1 MNYSCNSHKLF
12 LSKYLLE
19 IGTEELPANFSHS
32 VINQIN
38 SLIEFEFDKKLIKFN
53 NIICT
58 STPRRIVLL
67 LEGLVDQA
75 DDKTLIRKGPKA
87 TSAFLNGVPTNSAIG
102 FANSLGIN
110 IDDLEIRQTEK
121 GEFVFGS
128 KIEKG
133 ESTKSS
139 LSSII
144 PKVIKN
150 LQGPRF
156 MKWGCGSFKFSRPI
170 RWVVSLYNDEILD
183 FVFDECD
190 PKISIGNKSK
200 SHRLINKIIE
210 IHSPDNYF
218 ELMAKSGILVKRK
231 ERKEKIVNLIN
242 HESQLVN
249 LDPDLS
255 DHLLNELTD
264 LVESPSLITS
274 NFDRR
279 FLNLPVEVLSTVM
292 KNHQRYIPLLK
303 KDKTFS
309 KLDLSSEKVLS
320 TKFFVLSNGLRE
332 SNNIISK
339 GNEKVLRARFSDAR
353 FFVESDKKV
362 SSKERNEKLKSVS
375 YLKGMGTVFQRVKR
389 IEAISEKILNYLN
402 DQSLDRKKVI
412 EAAKY
417 CKNDL
422 CSEIVY
428 EFPELQGI
436 MGGKY
441 LRNEGFSK
449 EICIAVAEHYLPG
462 FYKDDLPSTKYGA
475 IISISDKI
483 ETLISIFISGKRPSG
498 SSDPYA
504 LRRNLNGV
512 IIIIWQFEL
521 DLDIENIFEELLEYW
536 NISLPNLK
544 FVKEKVLNDL
554 IEFTNQRIIS
564 HLDELSISKDLIK
577 GICFIDTSTKK
588 SIMNILDLKNRINT
602 INQLKEKAD
611 FSEIQKVI
619 SRVSK
624 LAQNGNLKTTIFSC
638 NDYVNPD
645 LFEKEC
651 EAKVFKFI
659 KELEEIVKLPNWDYF
674 QLFSLFETNSN
685 NLNELF
691 DNEKG
696 VMIMA
701 ENPEIRNNRL
711 NLLGLVR
718 NYSLR
723 IADFTLF
730 NS

>member
-1 MNYSCNSHKLF
+1 M
-12 LSKYLLE
+12 SKYLLE
-19 IGTEELPANFSHS
+19 IGTEELPAKFSHS
-32 VINQIN
+32 VIKQIN

-58 STPRRIVLL
+58 STPRRIVLFL
-67 LEGLVDQA
+67 DGLVDQA
-75 DDKTLIRKGPKA
+75 DDKTVIRKGPKA
-87 TSAFLNGVPTNSAIG
+87 TSAFLNGVPTNAAIG

-110 IDDLEIRQTEK
+110 IDDLEIRETEK
-121 GEFVFGS
+121 GEFVFGT

-133 ESTKSS
+133 ESTRSS

-156 MKWGCGSFKFSRPI
+156 MKWGYGSFKFSRPI
-170 RWVVSLYNDEILD
+170 RWIVSLYNDEILD

-200 SHRLINKIIE
+200 SHRLINKVIE
-210 IHSPDNYF
+210 IHSPDSYF
-218 ELMAKSGILVKRK
+218 ELIAKSGVFVKRE

-249 LDPDLS
+249 LEPDLS
-255 DHLLNELTD
+255 DNLLNELTD
-264 LVESPSLITS
+264 LVESPNLITS
-274 NFDRR
+274 NFDKQ

-303 KDKTFS
+303 KGRTFS
-309 KLDLSSEKVLS
+309 KLDLSSEKVIS
-320 TKFFVLSNGLRE
+320 TNFFVLSNGLRE

-339 GNEKVLRARFSDAR
+339 GNEKVLRARFSDAK

-362 SSKERNEKLKSVS
+362 SSKERNEKLKTVS
-375 YLKGMGTVFQRVKR
+375 YLKGMGNVSQRVKR
-389 IEAISEKILNYLN
+389 IEDTSEKILNYLN
-402 DQSLDRKKVI
+402 DQSLDSEKTK

-441 LRNEGFSK
+441 LRNEGFSN

-512 IIIIWQFEL
+512 ILIIWQFEFDL
-521 DLDIENIFEELLEYW
+521 DLENIFEELLEYW
-536 NISLPNLK
+536 KISLPNLK

-554 IEFTNQRIIS
+554 IEFTNQRIAS

-577 GICFIDTSTKK
+577 ATCFIDPSAEKK
-588 SIMNILDLKNRINT
+588 IMNILDLKNRINT
-602 INQLKEKAD
+602 INQLKGKPN

-624 LAQNGNLKTTIFSC
+624 LAESGNLKTTIFSYK
-638 NDYVNPD
+638 NYVNPD

-651 EAKVFKFI
+651 ENKVFEFI
-659 KELEEIVKLPNWDYF
+659 KELEEIIKLNNWDYF
-674 QLFSLFETNSN
+674 QLFKLFESN
-685 NLNELF
+685 ANNINELF

-696 VMIMA
+696 VLIMA

-718 NYSLR
+718 NYSLK

>member
-1 MNYSCNSHKLF
+1 M
-12 LSKYLLE
+12 SKYLLE
-19 IGTEELPANFSHS
+19 IGTEELPAKFSHS

-58 STPRRIVLL
+58 STPRRIVLF

-75 DDKTLIRKGPKA
+75 DDKTSIRKGPKA
-87 TSAFLNGVPTNSAIG
+87 ASAFLNGVPTKAAIG

-121 GEFVFGS
+121 GEFVFGT

-133 ESTKSS
+133 ESTRSS

-183 FVFDECD
+183 FGFDECD

-218 ELMAKSGILVKRK
+218 ELMAKSGVLVKRE

-264 LVESPSLITS
+264 LVESPNLITS
-274 NFDRR
+274 NFDKR
-279 FLNLPVEVLSTVM
+279 FLDLPVEVLSTVM

-309 KLDLSSEKVLS
+309 KLDLSSEKVIS

-332 SNNIISK
+332 SDNIISK
-339 GNEKVLRARFSDAR
+339 GNEKVLRARFSDAK

-375 YLKGMGTVFQRVKR
+375 YLKGMGNVFQRVKR

-475 IISISDKI
+475 IVSISDKI

-512 IIIIWQFEL
+512 IITIWQFEL

-564 HLDELSISKDLIK
+564 YLDELSISKDLIK
-577 GICFIDTSTKK
+577 AICFIETSTKK
-588 SIMNILDLKNRINT
+588 RIMNILDLKIRINT
-602 INQLKEKAD
+602 INQLKVKAD

-624 LAQNGNLKTTIFSC
+624 LAQKGNLKTTIFSC

-651 EAKVFKFI
+651 ETKVFKFI

-674 QLFSLFETNSN
+674 QLFSLFKTNSD

-696 VMIMA
+696 VLIMA
-701 ENPEIRNNRL
+701 ENPELKDNRL

-718 NYSLR
+718 NYSLK

>member
-1 MNYSCNSHKLF
+1 M
-12 LSKYLLE
+12 SKYLLE
-19 IGTEELPANFSHS
+19 IGTEELPAKFSHS
-32 VINQIN
+32 VINQIK

-53 NIICT
+53 KIICT

-67 LEGLVDQA
+67 LDGLVDNA
-75 DDKTLIRKGPKA
+75 DDKSVIRKGPKA
-87 TSAFLNGVPTNSAIG
+87 NSAFINDVPTNAALG

-110 IDDLEIRQTEK
+110 VEDLEIKKSEK
-121 GEFVFGS
+121 GDFVFGK

-133 ESTKSS
+133 ESTRSS

-156 MKWGCGSFKFSRPI
+156 MKWGYGSFKFSRPI
-170 RWVVSLYNDEILD
+170 RWIVSLYNDEILD

-200 SHRLINKIIE
+200 SHRLINKVIE
-210 IHSPDNYF
+210 IHSPDSYF
-218 ELMAKSGILVKRK
+218 ELIAKSGVFVKRE

-249 LDPDLS
+249 LEPDLS
-255 DHLLNELTD
+255 DNLLNELTD
-264 LVESPSLITS
+264 LVESPNLITS
-274 NFDRR
+274 NFDKQ

-303 KDKTFS
+303 KDRTFS
-309 KLDLSSEKVLS
+309 KLDLSSEKVIS
-320 TKFFVLSNGLRE
+320 TNFFVLSNGLRE

-339 GNEKVLRARFSDAR
+339 GNEKVLRARFSDAK

-362 SSKERNEKLKSVS
+362 SSKERNEKLKTVS
-375 YLKGMGTVFQRVKR
+375 YLKGMGNVSQRVKR
-389 IEAISEKILNYLN
+389 IEATSEKILNYLN
-402 DQSLDRKKVI
+402 DHSLDSEKTK

-449 EICIAVAEHYLPG
+449 EICLAVSEHYLPC

-475 IISISDKI
+475 IVSISDKI

-498 SSDPYA
+498 SSDPFA
-504 LRRNLNGV
+504 LRRNLNG
-512 IIIIWQFEL
+512 IILIIWQFEF
-521 DLDIENIFEELLEYW
+521 DLSIENLFEEILEYW
-536 NISLPNLK
+536 IISLPNLK
-544 FVKEKVLNDL
+544 FIKEQVLNDL
-554 IEFTNQRIIS
+554 IEFTNQRIVS
-564 HLDELSISKDLIK
+564 HLDELSIGKDLIK
-577 GICFIDTSTKK
+577 ATSFIDSSYGKR
-588 SIMNILDLKNRINT
+588 IINIFDLKNRIHNINYIKRNT
-602 INQLKEKAD
+602 N
-611 FSEIQKVI
+611 FSETQKVI

-624 LAQNGNLKTTIFSC
+624 LAENGNLKSTVFSYRDC
-638 NDYVNPD
+638 INPD

-651 EAKVFKFI
+651 EKKVFEFI
-659 KELEEIVKLPNWDYF
+659 KELEKLLSSSDWNF
-674 QLFSLFETNSN
+674 MKLFSLFEDNTN
-685 NLNELF
+685 NLNDLF

-696 VMIMA
+696 VLVMT
-701 ENPEIRNNRL
+701 ENFEIRNNRL

-718 NYSLR
+718 NYSLK
-723 IADFTLF
+723 IADFKFL

>member
-1 MNYSCNSHKLF
+1 M
-12 LSKYLLE
+12 SKYLLE
-19 IGTEELPANFSHS
+19 IGTEDLPAKFSHS
-32 VINQIN
+32 VIKQIN

-58 STPRRIVLL
+58 STPRRIVLFL
-67 LEGLVDQA
+67 DGLVDQA
-75 DDKTLIRKGPKA
+75 DDKTVIRKGPKA
-87 TSAFLNGVPTNSAIG
+87 TSAFLNGVPTNAAIG

-110 IDDLEIRQTEK
+110 IDDLEIKETEK
-121 GEFVFGS
+121 GEFVFGK

-133 ESTKSS
+133 ESTRSS

-156 MKWGCGSFKFSRPI
+156 MKWGYGSFKFSRPI
-170 RWVVSLYNDEILD
+170 RWIVSLYNDEILD

-200 SHRLINKIIE
+200 SHRLINEVIE
-210 IHSPDNYF
+210 IHSPDSYF
-218 ELMAKSGILVKRK
+218 ELIANSGVFVKRE

-255 DHLLNELTD
+255 DNLLNELTD
-264 LVESPSLITS
+264 LVESPNLITS
-274 NFDRR
+274 NFDSQ

-303 KDKTFS
+303 KDRTFS
-309 KLDLSSEKVLS
+309 KLALSSEKVIS
-320 TKFFVLSNGLRE
+320 TNFFVLSNGLRE

-339 GNEKVLRARFSDAR
+339 GNEKVLRARFSDAK

-362 SSKERNEKLKSVS
+362 SSIERNEKLKTVS
-375 YLKGMGTVFQRVKR
+375 YLKGMGNVSQRVKR

-402 DQSLDRKKVI
+402 DHSLDSEKTK

-504 LRRNLNGV
+504 LRRSLNGV
-512 IIIIWQFEL
+512 ILIIWQFEFDL
-521 DLDIENIFEELLEYW
+521 DLINIFEELLEYW
-536 NISLPNLK
+536 KISLPKLK
-544 FVKEKVLNDL
+544 FEKEKVLNDL
-554 IEFTNQRIIS
+554 IEFTNQRIVS

-577 GICFIDTSTKK
+577 ATCFIDSSSEKK
-588 SIMNILDLKNRINT
+588 IMNILDLKNRINT
-602 INQLKEKAD
+602 ISQLKGKPD
-611 FSEIQKVI
+611 FPEIQKVI

-624 LAQNGNLKTTIFSC
+624 LAESGNLKTTIFSC
-638 NDYVNPD
+638 KDYVNSD

-651 EAKVFKFI
+651 ENKVFEFI
-659 KELEEIVKLPNWDYF
+659 KELEGIIKLPNWNYS
-674 QLFSLFETNSN
+674 QLFKLFETNSK
-685 NLNELF
+685 NLDELF
-691 DNEKG
+691 DNERG
-696 VMIMA
+696 VLIMA

-718 NYSLR
+718 NYSLK

>member
-1 MNYSCNSHKLF
+1 M
-12 LSKYLLE
+12 SKYLLE
-19 IGTEELPANFSHS
+19 IGTEELPAKFSQS

-58 STPRRIVLL
+58 STPRRIVLF

-75 DDKTLIRKGPKA
+75 DDKTVTRKGPKA
-87 TSAFLNGVPTNSAIG
+87 TSAFINGVPTNAAIG

-110 IDDLEIRQTEK
+110 IDDLEIRETEK
-121 GEFVFGS
+121 GEFVFGT

-133 ESTKSS
+133 ESTRSS
-139 LSSII
+139 LSLII

-156 MKWGCGSFKFSRPI
+156 MKWGCGNFKFSRPI

-200 SHRLINKIIE
+200 SHRLINKVIE

-218 ELMAKSGILVKRK
+218 ELMAQSGVFVKRE

-255 DHLLNELTD
+255 DNLLNELTD
-264 LVESPSLITS
+264 LVESANLITS
-274 NFDRR
+274 SFDKQ

-303 KDKTFS
+303 KDRTFS
-309 KLDLSSEKVLS
+309 KLDLSSEKVIS
-320 TKFFVLSNGLRE
+320 TNFFVLSNGLRE

-339 GNEKVLRARFSDAR
+339 GNEKVLRARFSDAQ

-362 SSKERNEKLKSVS
+362 SSKDRNEKLKTVS
-375 YLKGMGTVFQRVKR
+375 YLKGMGNVFQRVKR
-389 IEAISEKILNYLN
+389 IEATSEKIINYLN
-402 DQSLDRKKVI
+402 DESFDIEKTK

-441 LRNEGFSK
+441 LRNEGFNK
-449 EICIAVAEHYLPG
+449 DICIAVAEHYLPG

-475 IISISDKI
+475 TISISDKI

-512 IIIIWQFEL
+512 ILIIWQFEFDL
-521 DLDIENIFEELLEYW
+521 DLENIFEELLEYW
-536 NISLPNLK
+536 KVSLPNLK
-544 FVKEKVLNDL
+544 FVKEK
-554 IEFTNQRIIS
+554 S
-564 HLDELSISKDLIK
+564 
-577 GICFIDTSTKK
+577 
-588 SIMNILDLKNRINT
+588 
-602 INQLKEKAD
+602 
-611 FSEIQKVI
+611 
-619 SRVSK
+619 
-624 LAQNGNLKTTIFSC
+624 
-638 NDYVNPD
+638 
-645 LFEKEC
+645 
-651 EAKVFKFI
+651 FK
-659 KELEEIVKLPNWDYF
+659 
-674 QLFSLFETNSN
+674 
-685 NLNELF
+685 
-691 DNEKG
+691 
-696 VMIMA
+696 
-701 ENPEIRNNRL
+701 
-711 NLLGLVR
+711 
-718 NYSLR
+718 
-723 IADFTLF
+723 
-730 NS
+730 

>member
-1 MNYSCNSHKLF
+1 M
-12 LSKYLLE
+12 SKYLLE
-19 IGTEELPANFSHS
+19 IGTEELPAKFSHS
-32 VINQIN
+32 VIKQIN

-58 STPRRIVLL
+58 STPRRIVLFL
-67 LEGLVDQA
+67 DGLVDQA
-75 DDKTLIRKGPKA
+75 DDKTVIRKGPKA
-87 TSAFLNGVPTNSAIG
+87 TSAFLNGVPTNAAIG

-110 IDDLEIRQTEK
+110 IDDLEIRETEK
-121 GEFVFGS
+121 GEFVFGT

-133 ESTKSS
+133 ESTRSS

-156 MKWGCGSFKFSRPI
+156 MKWGYGSFKFSRPI
-170 RWVVSLYNDEILD
+170 RWIVSLYNDEILD

-200 SHRLINKIIE
+200 SHRLINKVIE
-210 IHSPDNYF
+210 IHSPDSYF
-218 ELMAKSGILVKRK
+218 ELIAKSGVFVKRE

-249 LDPDLS
+249 LEPDLS
-255 DHLLNELTD
+255 DNLLNELTD
-264 LVESPSLITS
+264 LVESPNLITS
-274 NFDRR
+274 NFDKQ

-303 KDKTFS
+303 KDRTFS
-309 KLDLSSEKVLS
+309 KLDLSSEKVIS
-320 TKFFVLSNGLRE
+320 TNFFVLSNGLRE

-339 GNEKVLRARFSDAR
+339 GNEKVLRARFSDAK

-362 SSKERNEKLKSVS
+362 SSKERNEKLKTVS
-375 YLKGMGTVFQRVKR
+375 YLKGMGNVSQRVKR
-389 IEAISEKILNYLN
+389 IEDTSEKILNYLN
-402 DQSLDRKKVI
+402 DQSLDSEKTK

-449 EICIAVAEHYLPG
+449 EICIAVAEHYLPS

-504 LRRNLNGV
+504 LRRSLNGV
-512 IIIIWQFEL
+512 ILIIWQFEFDL
-521 DLDIENIFEELLEYW
+521 DLENIFEELLEYW
-536 NISLPNLK
+536 KISLPKLK
-544 FVKEKVLNDL
+544 FEKEKVLNDL
-554 IEFTNQRIIS
+554 IEFTNQRIVS

-577 GICFIDTSTKK
+577 ATCFIDSSSEKK
-588 SIMNILDLKNRINT
+588 IMNILDLKNRINT
-602 INQLKEKAD
+602 INQLKGKPD

-624 LAQNGNLKTTIFSC
+624 LAESGNLKTTIFSC
-638 NDYVNPD
+638 KDYVNSD

-651 EAKVFKFI
+651 ENKVFEFI
-659 KELEEIVKLPNWDYF
+659 KELEGIIKLPNWNYS
-674 QLFSLFETNSN
+674 QLFKLFETNSK
-685 NLNELF
+685 NLDELF
-691 DNEKG
+691 DNERG
-696 VMIMA
+696 VLIMA

-718 NYSLR
+718 NYSLK

>member
-1 MNYSCNSHKLF
+1 M
-12 LSKYLLE
+12 SKYLLE
-19 IGTEELPANFSHS
+19 IGTEELPAKFSHS
-32 VINQIN
+32 VIKQIN
-38 SLIEFEFDKKLIKFN
+38 SLIEFEFDKKFIKFN

-58 STPRRIVLL
+58 STPRRIVLFL
-67 LEGLVDQA
+67 DGLVDQA
-75 DDKTLIRKGPKA
+75 DDKTVIRKGPKA
-87 TSAFLNGVPTNSAIG
+87 TSAFLNGVPTNAAKG

-110 IDDLEIRQTEK
+110 IDDLEIKETEK
-121 GEFVFGS
+121 GEFVFGT

-133 ESTKSS
+133 ESTRSC

-156 MKWGCGSFKFSRPI
+156 MKWGYGSFKFSRPI
-170 RWVVSLYNDEILD
+170 RWIVSLYNDEILD

-200 SHRLINKIIE
+200 SHRLINKVIE
-210 IHSPDNYF
+210 IHSPDSYF
-218 ELMAKSGILVKRK
+218 ELIANSGVFVKRE

-255 DHLLNELTD
+255 DNLLNELTD
-264 LVESPSLITS
+264 LVESPNLITS
-274 NFDRR
+274 NFDSQ

-303 KDKTFS
+303 KDRTFS
-309 KLDLSSEKVLS
+309 KLALSSEKVIS
-320 TKFFVLSNGLRE
+320 TNFFVLSNGLRE

-339 GNEKVLRARFSDAR
+339 GNEKVLRARFSDAK

-362 SSKERNEKLKSVS
+362 SSKERNEKLKTVS
-375 YLKGMGTVFQRVKR
+375 YLKGMGNVSQRVKR
-389 IEAISEKILNYLN
+389 IEATSEKILNYLN
-402 DQSLDRKKVI
+402 DHSLDSEKTK

-504 LRRNLNGV
+504 LRRSLNGV
-512 IIIIWQFEL
+512 ILIIWQFEFDL
-521 DLDIENIFEELLEYW
+521 DLVNIFEELLEYW
-536 NISLPNLK
+536 KISLPKLK
-544 FVKEKVLNDL
+544 FEKEKVLNDL
-554 IEFTNQRIIS
+554 IEFTNQRIVS

-577 GICFIDTSTKK
+577 ATCFIDSSSEKK
-588 SIMNILDLKNRINT
+588 IMNILDLKNRINT
-602 INQLKEKAD
+602 IYQLKGKPD
-611 FSEIQKVI
+611 FPEIQKVI

-624 LAQNGNLKTTIFSC
+624 LAESGNLKTTIFSC
-638 NDYVNPD
+638 KDYINSD

-651 EAKVFKFI
+651 ENKVFEFI
-659 KELEEIVKLPNWDYF
+659 KELEGIIKLPNWNYS
-674 QLFSLFETNSN
+674 QLFKLFETNSK
-685 NLNELF
+685 NLDELF
-691 DNEKG
+691 DNERG
-696 VMIMA
+696 VLIMA

-718 NYSLR
+718 NYSLK

>member
-1 MNYSCNSHKLF
+1 M
-12 LSKYLLE
+12 SKYLLE
-19 IGTEELPANFSHS
+19 IGTEELPAKFSHS
-32 VINQIN
+32 VIKQIN

-58 STPRRIVLL
+58 STPRRIVLFL
-67 LEGLVDQA
+67 DGLVDQA
-75 DDKTLIRKGPKA
+75 DDKTVIRKGPKA
-87 TSAFLNGVPTNSAIG
+87 TSAFLNGVPTNAAIG

-110 IDDLEIRQTEK
+110 IDDLEIRETEK
-121 GEFVFGS
+121 GEFVFGT

-133 ESTKSS
+133 ESTRSS

-156 MKWGCGSFKFSRPI
+156 MKWGYGSFKFSRPI
-170 RWVVSLYNDEILD
+170 RWIVSLYNDEILD

-200 SHRLINKIIE
+200 SHRLINKVIE
-210 IHSPDNYF
+210 IHSPDSYF
-218 ELMAKSGILVKRK
+218 ELIAKSGVFVKRE

-249 LDPDLS
+249 LEPDLS
-255 DHLLNELTD
+255 DNLLNELTD
-264 LVESPSLITS
+264 LVESPNLITS
-274 NFDRR
+274 NFDKQ

-303 KDKTFS
+303 KGRTFS
-309 KLDLSSEKVLS
+309 KLDLSSEKVIS
-320 TKFFVLSNGLRE
+320 TNFFVLSNGLRE

-339 GNEKVLRARFSDAR
+339 GNEKVLRARFSDAK

-362 SSKERNEKLKSVS
+362 SSKERNEKLKTVS
-375 YLKGMGTVFQRVKR
+375 YLKGMGNVSQRVKR
-389 IEAISEKILNYLN
+389 IEDTSEKILNYLN
-402 DQSLDRKKVI
+402 DQSLDSEKTK

-449 EICIAVAEHYLPG
+449 EVCIAVAEHYLPG

-504 LRRNLNGV
+504 LRRSLNGV
-512 IIIIWQFEL
+512 ILIIWQFEFDL
-521 DLDIENIFEELLEYW
+521 DLENIFEELLEYW
-536 NISLPNLK
+536 KISLPNLK
-544 FVKEKVLNDL
+544 FEKEKVLNDL
-554 IEFTNQRIIS
+554 IEFTNQRIVS

-577 GICFIDTSTKK
+577 ATCFIDSSSEKK
-588 SIMNILDLKNRINT
+588 IMNILDLKNRINT
-602 INQLKEKAD
+602 INQLKGKPN

-624 LAQNGNLKTTIFSC
+624 LAESGNLKTTIFSYK
-638 NDYVNPD
+638 NYVNPD

-651 EAKVFKFI
+651 ENKVFEFI
-659 KELEEIVKLPNWDYF
+659 KELEEIIKLNNWDYF
-674 QLFSLFETNSN
+674 QLFKLFESKAN
-685 NLNELF
+685 NINELF

-696 VMIMA
+696 VLIMA

-718 NYSLR
+718 NYSLK

>member
-1 MNYSCNSHKLF
+1 M
-12 LSKYLLE
+12 SKYLLE
-19 IGTEELPANFSHS
+19 IGTEELPAKFSHS
-32 VINQIN
+32 VIKQIN

-58 STPRRIVLL
+58 STPRRIVLFL
-67 LEGLVDQA
+67 DGLVDQA
-75 DDKTLIRKGPKA
+75 DDKTVIRKGPKA
-87 TSAFLNGVPTNSAIG
+87 TSAFLNGVPTNAAIG

-110 IDDLEIRQTEK
+110 IDDLEIRETEK
-121 GEFVFGS
+121 GEFVFGT

-133 ESTKSS
+133 ESTRSS

-156 MKWGCGSFKFSRPI
+156 MKWGYGSFKFSRPI
-170 RWVVSLYNDEILD
+170 RWIVSLYNDEILD

-200 SHRLINKIIE
+200 SHRLINKVIE
-210 IHSPDNYF
+210 IHSPDSYF
-218 ELMAKSGILVKRK
+218 ELIAKSGVFVKRE

-249 LDPDLS
+249 LEPDLS
-255 DHLLNELTD
+255 DNLLNELTD
-264 LVESPSLITS
+264 LVESPNLITS
-274 NFDRR
+274 NFDKQ

-303 KDKTFS
+303 KGRTFS
-309 KLDLSSEKVLS
+309 KLDLSSEKVIS
-320 TKFFVLSNGLRE
+320 TNFFVLSNGLRE

-339 GNEKVLRARFSDAR
+339 GNEKVLRARFSDAK

-362 SSKERNEKLKSVS
+362 SSKERNEKLKTVS
-375 YLKGMGTVFQRVKR
+375 YLKGMGNVSQRVKR
-389 IEAISEKILNYLN
+389 IEDTSEKILNYLN
-402 DQSLDRKKVI
+402 DQSLDSEKTK

-441 LRNEGFSK
+441 LRNEGFSN

-512 IIIIWQFEL
+512 ILIIWQFEFDL
-521 DLDIENIFEELLEYW
+521 DLENIFEELLEYW
-536 NISLPNLK
+536 KISLPNLK

-554 IEFTNQRIIS
+554 IEFTNQRIAS

-577 GICFIDTSTKK
+577 ATCFIDPSAEKK
-588 SIMNILDLKNRINT
+588 IMNILDLKNRINT
-602 INQLKEKAD
+602 INQLKGKPN

-624 LAQNGNLKTTIFSC
+624 LAESGNLKTTIFSC
-638 NDYVNPD
+638 KDYVNSD

-651 EAKVFKFI
+651 ENKVFEFI
-659 KELEEIVKLPNWDYF
+659 KELEGIIKLPNWNYS
-674 QLFSLFETNSN
+674 QLFKLFETNSK
-685 NLNELF
+685 NLDELF
-691 DNEKG
+691 DNERG
-696 VMIMA
+696 VLIMA

-718 NYSLR
+718 NYSLK

>member
-1 MNYSCNSHKLF
+1 

-19 IGTEELPANFSHS
+19 IGTEELPAKFSHS
-32 VINQIN
+32 VIKQIN

-58 STPRRIVLL
+58 STPRRIVLFL
-67 LEGLVDQA
+67 DGLVDQA
-75 DDKTLIRKGPKA
+75 DDKTVIRKGPKA
-87 TSAFLNGVPTNSAIG
+87 TSAFLNGVPTNAAIG

-110 IDDLEIRQTEK
+110 IDDLEIRETEK
-121 GEFVFGS
+121 GEFVFGT

-133 ESTKSS
+133 ESTRSS

-156 MKWGCGSFKFSRPI
+156 MKWGYGSFKFSRPI
-170 RWVVSLYNDEILD
+170 RWIVSLYNDEILD

-200 SHRLINKIIE
+200 SHRLINKVIE
-210 IHSPDNYF
+210 IHSPDSYF
-218 ELMAKSGILVKRK
+218 ELIAKSGVFVKRE

-249 LDPDLS
+249 LEPDLS
-255 DHLLNELTD
+255 DNLLNELTD
-264 LVESPSLITS
+264 LVESPNLITS
-274 NFDRR
+274 NFDKQ

-303 KDKTFS
+303 KGRTFS
-309 KLDLSSEKVLS
+309 KLDLSSEKVIS
-320 TKFFVLSNGLRE
+320 TNFFVLSNGLRE

-339 GNEKVLRARFSDAR
+339 GNEKVLRARFSDAK

-362 SSKERNEKLKSVS
+362 SSKERNEKLKTVS
-375 YLKGMGTVFQRVKR
+375 YLKGMGNVSQRVKR
-389 IEAISEKILNYLN
+389 IEDTSEKILNYLN
-402 DQSLDRKKVI
+402 DQSLDSEKTK

-512 IIIIWQFEL
+512 ILIIWQFEFDL
-521 DLDIENIFEELLEYW
+521 DLENIFEELLEYW
-536 NISLPNLK
+536 KISLPNLK

-554 IEFTNQRIIS
+554 IEFTNQRIAS

-577 GICFIDTSTKK
+577 ATCFIDPSAEKK
-588 SIMNILDLKNRINT
+588 IMNILDLKNRINT
-602 INQLKEKAD
+602 INQLKGKPN

-624 LAQNGNLKTTIFSC
+624 LAESGNLKTTIFSYK
-638 NDYVNPD
+638 NYVNPD

-651 EAKVFKFI
+651 ENKVFEFI
-659 KELEEIVKLPNWDYF
+659 KELEEIIKLNNWDYF
-674 QLFSLFETNSN
+674 QLFKLFESN
-685 NLNELF
+685 ANNINELF

-696 VMIMA
+696 VLIMA

-718 NYSLR
+718 NYSLK

>member
-1 MNYSCNSHKLF
+1 M
-12 LSKYLLE
+12 SKYLLE
-19 IGTEELPANFSHS
+19 IGTEELPAKFSHS
-32 VINQIN
+32 VIKQIN

-58 STPRRIVLL
+58 STPRRIVLF

-75 DDKTLIRKGPKA
+75 DDKTVIRKGPKA
-87 TSAFLNGVPTNSAIG
+87 TSAFLNGVPTNAAIG

-110 IDDLEIRQTEK
+110 IDDLEIRETEK
-121 GEFVFGS
+121 GEFVFGT

-133 ESTKSS
+133 ESTRSS

-156 MKWGCGSFKFSRPI
+156 MKWGYGSFKFSRPI
-170 RWVVSLYNDEILD
+170 RWIVSLYNDEILD

-200 SHRLINKIIE
+200 SHRLINKVIE
-210 IHSPDNYF
+210 IHSPDSYF
-218 ELMAKSGILVKRK
+218 ELIAKSGVFVKRE

-249 LDPDLS
+249 LEPDLS
-255 DHLLNELTD
+255 DNLLNELTD
-264 LVESPSLITS
+264 LVESPNLITS
-274 NFDRR
+274 NFDKQ

-303 KDKTFS
+303 KGRTFS
-309 KLDLSSEKVLS
+309 KLDLSSEKVIS
-320 TKFFVLSNGLRE
+320 TNFFVLSNGLRE

-339 GNEKVLRARFSDAR
+339 GNEKVLRARFSDAK

-362 SSKERNEKLKSVS
+362 SSKERNEKLKTVS
-375 YLKGMGTVFQRVKR
+375 YLKGMGNVSQRVKR
-389 IEAISEKILNYLN
+389 IEDTSEKILNYLN
-402 DQSLDRKKVI
+402 DQSLDSEKTK

-512 IIIIWQFEL
+512 ILIIWQFEFDL
-521 DLDIENIFEELLEYW
+521 DLENIFEELLEYW
-536 NISLPNLK
+536 KISLPKLK
-544 FVKEKVLNDL
+544 FEKEKVLNDL
-554 IEFTNQRIIS
+554 IEFTNQRIVS

-577 GICFIDTSTKK
+577 ATCFIDSSSEKK
-588 SIMNILDLKNRINT
+588 IMNILDLKNRINT
-602 INQLKEKAD
+602 INKLKGKPN

-624 LAQNGNLKTTIFSC
+624 LAESGNLKTTIFSYK
-638 NDYVNPD
+638 NYVNPD

-651 EAKVFKFI
+651 ENKVFEFI
-659 KELEEIVKLPNWDYF
+659 KELEEIIKFHNWDYF
-674 QLFSLFETNSN
+674 QLFKLFESN
-685 NLNELF
+685 ANNINELF

-696 VMIMA
+696 VLIMS
-701 ENPEIRNNRL
+701 ENHEIRNNRL

-718 NYSLR
+718 NYSLK

>member
-1 MNYSCNSHKLF
+1 M
-12 LSKYLLE
+12 SKYLLE
-19 IGTEELPANFSHS
+19 IGTEELPAKFSHS
-32 VINQIN
+32 VIKQIN

-58 STPRRIVLL
+58 STPRRIVLFL
-67 LEGLVDQA
+67 DGLVDQA
-75 DDKTLIRKGPKA
+75 DDKTVIRKGPKA
-87 TSAFLNGVPTNSAIG
+87 TSAFLNGVPTNAAIG

-110 IDDLEIRQTEK
+110 IDDLEIRETEK
-121 GEFVFGS
+121 GEFVFGT

-133 ESTKSS
+133 ESTRSS

-156 MKWGCGSFKFSRPI
+156 MKWGYGSFKFSRPI
-170 RWVVSLYNDEILD
+170 RWIVSLYNDEILD

-200 SHRLINKIIE
+200 SHRLINKVIE
-210 IHSPDNYF
+210 IHSPDSYF
-218 ELMAKSGILVKRK
+218 ELIAKSGVFVKRE

-249 LDPDLS
+249 LEPDLS
-255 DHLLNELTD
+255 DNLLNELTD
-264 LVESPSLITS
+264 LVESPNLITS
-274 NFDRR
+274 NFDKQ

-303 KDKTFS
+303 KGRTFS
-309 KLDLSSEKVLS
+309 KLDLSSEKVIS
-320 TKFFVLSNGLRE
+320 TNFFVLSNGLRE

-339 GNEKVLRARFSDAR
+339 GNEKVLRARFSDAK

-362 SSKERNEKLKSVS
+362 SSEDRNEKLKTVS
-375 YLKGMGTVFQRVKR
+375 YLKGMGNVSQRVKR
-389 IEAISEKILNYLN
+389 IEDTSEKILNYLN
-402 DQSLDRKKVI
+402 DQSLDSEKTK

-441 LRNEGFSK
+441 LRNEGFSN

-512 IIIIWQFEL
+512 ILIIWQFEFDL
-521 DLDIENIFEELLEYW
+521 DLENIFEELLEYW
-536 NISLPNLK
+536 KISLPNLK

-554 IEFTNQRIIS
+554 IEFTNQRIAS

-577 GICFIDTSTKK
+577 ATCFIDSSAEKK
-588 SIMNILDLKNRINT
+588 IMNILDLKNRINT
-602 INQLKEKAD
+602 INQLKGKPN

-624 LAQNGNLKTTIFSC
+624 LAESGNLKTTIFSYK
-638 NDYVNPD
+638 NYVNPD

-651 EAKVFKFI
+651 ENKVFEFI
-659 KELEEIVKLPNWDYF
+659 KELEEIIKFNNWDYF
-674 QLFSLFETNSN
+674 QLFKLFESN
-685 NLNELF
+685 ANNINELF

-696 VMIMA
+696 VLIMA

-718 NYSLR
+718 NYSLK

>member
-1 MNYSCNSHKLF
+1 M
-12 LSKYLLE
+12 SKYLLE
-19 IGTEELPANFSHS
+19 IGTEELPAKFSHS
-32 VINQIN
+32 VIKQIN

-58 STPRRIVLL
+58 STPRRIVLFL
-67 LEGLVDQA
+67 DGLVDQA
-75 DDKTLIRKGPKA
+75 DDKTVIRKGPKA
-87 TSAFLNGVPTNSAIG
+87 TSAFLNGVPTNAAIG

-110 IDDLEIRQTEK
+110 IDDLEIRETDK
-121 GEFVFGS
+121 GEFVFGT

-133 ESTKSS
+133 ETTRSS

-156 MKWGCGSFKFSRPI
+156 MKWGYGSLKFSRPI
-170 RWVVSLYNDEILD
+170 RWIVSLYNDEILD

-200 SHRLINKIIE
+200 SHRLINKVIE
-210 IHSPDNYF
+210 IHSPDSYF
-218 ELMAKSGILVKRK
+218 ELIAKSGVFVKRE

-249 LDPDLS
+249 LEPDLS
-255 DHLLNELTD
+255 DDLLNELTD
-264 LVESPSLITS
+264 LVEFPNLITS
-274 NFDRR
+274 NFDKQ

-303 KDKTFS
+303 KDRTFS
-309 KLDLSSEKVLS
+309 KLDLSSEKVIS
-320 TKFFVLSNGLRE
+320 TNFFVLSNGLKE

-339 GNEKVLRARFSDAR
+339 GNEKVLRARFSDAK

-362 SSKERNEKLKSVS
+362 SSKERNEKLKTVS
-375 YLKGMGTVFQRVKR
+375 YLKGMGNVSQRVKR
-389 IEAISEKILNYLN
+389 IEATSEKILNYLN
-402 DQSLDRKKVI
+402 DHSLDSEKTK

-504 LRRNLNGV
+504 LRRSLNGV
-512 IIIIWQFEL
+512 ILIIWQFEFDL
-521 DLDIENIFEELLEYW
+521 DLINIFEELIEYW
-536 NISLPNLK
+536 KISLPKLK
-544 FVKEKVLNDL
+544 FEKEKVLNDL
-554 IEFTNQRIIS
+554 IEFTNQRIVS

-577 GICFIDTSTKK
+577 AICFIDSSSEKK
-588 SIMNILDLKNRINT
+588 IMNILDLENKINT
-602 INQLKEKAD
+602 INQLKGKPD

-624 LAQNGNLKTTIFSC
+624 LADSGNLKTTIFSC
-638 NDYVNPD
+638 KDYVNSD

-651 EAKVFKFI
+651 ESKVFEFI
-659 KELEEIVKLPNWDYF
+659 KELEGIIKLPNWNYS
-674 QLFSLFETNSN
+674 QLFKLFETNYK
-685 NLNELF
+685 NLDELF
-691 DNEKG
+691 DNERG
-696 VMIMA
+696 VLIMA
-701 ENPEIRNNRL
+701 EHPEIRNNRL

-718 NYSLR
+718 NYSLK

>member
-1 MNYSCNSHKLF
+1 M
-12 LSKYLLE
+12 SKYLLE
-19 IGTEELPANFSHS
+19 IGTEELPAKFSHS
-32 VINQIN
+32 VIKQIN

-58 STPRRIVLL
+58 STPRRIVLFL
-67 LEGLVDQA
+67 DGLVDQA
-75 DDKTLIRKGPKA
+75 DDKTVIRKGPKA
-87 TSAFLNGVPTNSAIG
+87 TSAFLNGVPTNAAIG

-110 IDDLEIRQTEK
+110 IDDLEIRETEK
-121 GEFVFGS
+121 GEFVFGT

-133 ESTKSS
+133 ESTRSS

-156 MKWGCGSFKFSRPI
+156 MKWGYGSFKFSRPI
-170 RWVVSLYNDEILD
+170 RWIVSLYNDEILD

-200 SHRLINKIIE
+200 SHRLINKVIE
-210 IHSPDNYF
+210 IHSPDSYF
-218 ELMAKSGILVKRK
+218 ELIAKSGVFVKRE

-249 LDPDLS
+249 LEPDLS
-255 DHLLNELTD
+255 DDLLNELTD
-264 LVESPSLITS
+264 LVESPNLITS
-274 NFDRR
+274 NFDKQ

-303 KDKTFS
+303 KGRTFS
-309 KLDLSSEKVLS
+309 KLDLSSEKVIS
-320 TKFFVLSNGLRE
+320 TNFFVLSNGLRE

-339 GNEKVLRARFSDAR
+339 GNEKVLRARFSDAK

-362 SSKERNEKLKSVS
+362 SSKERNEKLKTVS
-375 YLKGMGTVFQRVKR
+375 YLKGMGNVSQRVKR
-389 IEAISEKILNYLN
+389 IEDTSEKILNYLN
-402 DQSLDRKKVI
+402 DQSLDSEKTK

-422 CSEIVY
+422 CSDIVY

-504 LRRNLNGV
+504 LRRSLNGV
-512 IIIIWQFEL
+512 ILIIWQFEFDL
-521 DLDIENIFEELLEYW
+521 DLENIFEELLEYW
-536 NISLPNLK
+536 KISLPKLK
-544 FVKEKVLNDL
+544 FEKEKVLNDL
-554 IEFTNQRIIS
+554 IEFTNQRIVS

-577 GICFIDTSTKK
+577 ATCFIDPSAEKK
-588 SIMNILDLKNRINT
+588 IMNILDLKNRINT
-602 INQLKEKAD
+602 INQLKGRPN

-624 LAQNGNLKTTIFSC
+624 LAESGNLKTTIFSYK
-638 NDYVNPD
+638 NYVNPD
-645 LFEKEC
+645 LFEKKC
-651 EAKVFKFI
+651 ENKVFEFI
-659 KELEEIVKLPNWDYF
+659 KELEEIIKFNNWDYF
-674 QLFSLFETNSN
+674 QLFKLFESN
-685 NLNELF
+685 ANNINELF

-696 VMIMA
+696 VLIMA

-718 NYSLR
+718 NYSLK

>member
-1 MNYSCNSHKLF
+1 M
-12 LSKYLLE
+12 SKYLLE
-19 IGTEELPANFSHS
+19 IGTEELPAKFSHS

-58 STPRRIVLL
+58 STPRRIVLFL
-67 LEGLVDQA
+67 DGLVDQA
-75 DDKTLIRKGPKA
+75 DDKTVIRKGPKA
-87 TSAFLNGVPTNSAIG
+87 TSAFLNGVPTNAAIG

-110 IDDLEIRQTEK
+110 IDDLEIRETEK
-121 GEFVFGS
+121 GEFVFGT

-133 ESTKSS
+133 ESTRSS

-170 RWVVSLYNDEILD
+170 RWIVSLYNDEILD

-200 SHRLINKIIE
+200 SHRLINKVIE
-210 IHSPDNYF
+210 IHSPDSYF
-218 ELMAKSGILVKRK
+218 ELIAKSGVFVKRE

-255 DHLLNELTD
+255 DNLLNELTD
-264 LVESPSLITS
+264 LVESPNLITS
-274 NFDRR
+274 NFDKQ

-303 KDKTFS
+303 KDRTFS
-309 KLDLSSEKVLS
+309 KLDLSSEKVIS
-320 TKFFVLSNGLRE
+320 TNFFVLSNGLRE

-339 GNEKVLRARFSDAR
+339 GNEKVLRARFSDAK

-362 SSKERNEKLKSVS
+362 SSKERNEKLKTVS
-375 YLKGMGTVFQRVKR
+375 YLKGMGNVSQRVKR
-389 IEAISEKILNYLN
+389 IEDTSEKILNYLN
-402 DQSLDRKKVI
+402 DQSLDSEKTK

-504 LRRNLNGV
+504 LRRSLNGV
-512 IIIIWQFEL
+512 ILIIWQFEFDL
-521 DLDIENIFEELLEYW
+521 DLENIFEELLEYW
-536 NISLPNLK
+536 KISLPKLK
-544 FVKEKVLNDL
+544 FEKEKVLNDL
-554 IEFTNQRIIS
+554 IEFTNQRIVS

-577 GICFIDTSTKK
+577 ATCFIDSSSEKK
-588 SIMNILDLKNRINT
+588 IMNILDLKNRINT
-602 INQLKEKAD
+602 INQLKGKPD

-624 LAQNGNLKTTIFSC
+624 LAESGNLKTTIFSHKY
-638 NDYVNPD
+638 YVNPD
-645 LFEKEC
+645 LFEKQC
-651 EAKVFKFI
+651 ENKVFEFI
-659 KELEEIVKLPNWDYF
+659 KELEGIIKLSNWNYS
-674 QLFSLFETNSN
+674 QLLKLFETNSK
-685 NLNELF
+685 NLDELF
-691 DNEKG
+691 DNERG
-696 VMIMA
+696 VLIMA

-718 NYSLR
+718 NYSLK